1 MSSASLS
8 YRLGVYQAAVES
20 ALRAMEG
27 AKIVERLWAH
37 DHTLWKPGPAEIATR
52 LGWLHIVD
60 AMQESFPRLGDFV
73 EEARADGYTQAVLL
87 GMGGSSLAPEVFG
100 KTFETRQGYLGLAVL
115 DTTDPDAILDQDEK
129 LDLSRTLFV
138 VSTKSGATVETLSLL
153 KYFFNRVANESGA
166 ARAGEHFVAIT
177 DAGTRLEDLAHRYG
191 FREIFLNDPNIGG
204 RYAALSYV
212 GLVPAALM
220 GIDLERFLGTA
231 RRMAFNNKKQEDLA
245 GGENQGAQL
254 GSILGELA
262 QAGRDKLT
270 LLLSPQ
276 IASFGDWVEQ
286 LIAESTGKEGRGIF
300 PVVGEA
306 VGPPHV
312 YGDDRLF
319 VQLKLAGE
327 EDQDEAVRRLERA
340 GHPVVQLT
348 LEDVNDLGGQFFLW
362 EVATAI
368 AGHWLGINP
377 FDQPDVEAA
386 KVLARQAVAA
396 YERDGQLPE
405 IEPIARLGKVRVFNG
420 LGLLPQSPSSIR
432 QVLDAFLAQARPGDY
447 IAIQAYLN
455 PTPGV
460 RAILQTLRH
469 VLRDRTRLATSL
481 GFGPRFLHSTGQLH
495 KGDGGNGLFLQI
507 TAEPFRDV
515 PIPDAMGSE
524 ESKITFGTLK
534 MAQALGDWQALLDG
548 GRRALRFHLGPDL
561 IAGLRSLVDD
571 AGQVDPETK
580 EG

>member
-1 MSSASLS
+1 
-8 YRLGVYQAAVES
+8 
-20 ALRAMEG
+20 
-27 AKIVERLWAH
+27 
-37 DHTLWKPGPAEIATR
+37 
-52 LGWLHIVD
+52 
-60 AMQESFPRLGDFV
+60 
-73 EEARADGYTQAVLL
+73 
-87 GMGGSSLAPEVFG
+87 
-100 KTFETRQGYLGLAVL
+100 
-115 DTTDPDAILDQDEK
+115 
-129 LDLSRTLFV
+129 
-138 VSTKSGATVETLSLL
+138 
-153 KYFFNRVANESGA
+153 
-166 ARAGEHFVAIT
+166 
-177 DAGTRLEDLAHRYG
+177 
-191 FREIFLNDPNIGG
+191 
-204 RYAALSYV
+204 
-212 GLVPAALM
+212 
-220 GIDLERFLGTA
+220 
-231 RRMAFNNKKQEDLA
+231 
-245 GGENQGAQL
+245 
-254 GSILGELA
+254 
-262 QAGRDKLT
+262 
-270 LLLSPQ
+270 
-276 IASFGDWVEQ
+276 
-286 LIAESTGKEGRGIF
+286 
-300 PVVGEA
+300 
-306 VGPPHV
+306 
-312 YGDDRLF
+312 
-319 VQLKLAGE
+319 
-327 EDQDEAVRRLERA
+327 
-340 GHPVVQLT
+340 VVQLT

-455 PTPGV
+455 PTPEV